1 MSPRFYIAKCLRT
14 RVFSLSFFR
23 FLSFAILLSGILV
36 FSQNACAVDV
46 TLAWDANSEEDLEGY
61 RIFYREDG
69 QNYDYDNPAWQGTAT
84 TCTISGL
91 DDNTTHHFV
100 ARAYD
105 TSDNESTDS
114 DEATYQSYTL
124 LLSTSSDRSNSVSLQ
139 GETVTGN
146 IFVFTSPDEGVEQV
160 SFYLDDPDMNG
171 APRQVEEAIHYDFA
185 GTAGDGSA
193 NPFDTTQISN
203 GQHEITAFIELTA
216 GGSRTVSATFTV
228 ANGTPPTLTSLNI
241 SGSSSVNESSTS
253 SYAATATFSDGST
266 QTVTA
271 SADWSENSS
280 YASISASGV
289 LTSTAVPSNQTVT
302 ITASYTHNGVTRTD
316 QKAVTIVDVPPTLT
330 SLSISGSSSVNEETS
345 SSYTATARFS
355 DGSTQTVTGS
365 ADWSEDSS
373 YASISGSGVLT
384 ASEVTGDETVI
395 ITASYT
401 SGGVTRTAQKVVTI
415 TDVPESNLPPSTPVI
430 TSPYDGQMECELT
443 PTIVTEA
450 FSDPDGDPHSQSQ
463 WQISKQENFS
473 SAILDSSTAEH
484 LTELAVPHTL
494 LEAETTY
501 YIRVRFYD
509 VHLASSEWSDNIEF
523 TTAADSD
530 DLDGD
535 GVPDAQEV
543 GYGVDL
549 DGNGVDDIEEPENI
563 RSVQS
568 SDGITLGVSKGSDS
582 VTGIE
587 AVEIIDPS
595 TILDNTNRPS
605 DLSHGLFSYRIT
617 VDQVGATATMRIYYA
632 EPIPSGMT
640 FYKYDTINGWAD
652 YSQHTTFN
660 DDGLSITL
668 EVKDGGYGD
677 TDGNAN
683 GIIVDPGGLGSSGT
697 EGSGGVD
704 SAVSGGGPSGGGCF
718 IASAGCNSSMD
729 TNINTSSG
737 LLVLI
742 GLLVMV
748 CFYRV
753 RENKC
758 HTFMQGS

>member
-1 MSPRFYIAKCLRT
+1 
-14 RVFSLSFFR
+14 
-23 FLSFAILLSGILV
+23 
-36 FSQNACAVDV
+36 
-46 TLAWDANSEEDLEGY
+46 
-61 RIFYREDG
+61 
-69 QNYDYDNPAWQGTAT
+69 NPAWQGTAT

-253 SYAATATFSDGST
+253 SYAATAT
-266 QTVTA
+266 
-271 SADWSENSS
+271 
-280 YASISASGV
+280 
-289 LTSTAVPSNQTVT
+289 
-302 ITASYTHNGVTRTD
+302 
-316 QKAVTIVDVPPTLT
+316 
-330 SLSISGSSSVNEETS
+330 
-345 SSYTATARFS
+345 FS